1 MCPTEPFWR
10 DKNFKKST
18 YSYLFVAVLTINRHL
33 CGLNRAD
40 SHKTSFKSVPPSLPR
55 SYPLKTLF
63 DSFSTASLLCFLG
76 PSPPLSP
83 LFSSAC
89 DGRRLL
95 PPPWCG
101 ICCSPRA
108 QLLPS
113 LTWWLRRLPLPS
125 VHLLFPPQRQLLPT
139 PRLVATV
146 TSARLNDGSPPL
158 S

>member
-1 MCPTEPFWR
+1 M
-10 DKNFKKST
+10 
-18 YSYLFVAVLTINRHL
+18 
-33 CGLNRAD
+33 
-40 SHKTSFKSVPPSLPR
+40 SVPPSLPR

-63 DSFSTASLLCFLG
+63 DSFSTASLLRFLG
-76 PSPPLSP
+76 LSPPLSP
-83 LFSSAC
+83 LLSSAC

-113 LTWWLRRLPLPS
+113 LAQWLRRLPLPS

-158 S
+158 SQVWLSDSVHVTLLVDFCCCVDLMMIYGLSFLC

>member
-1 MCPTEPFWR
+1 M
-10 DKNFKKST
+10 
-18 YSYLFVAVLTINRHL
+18 AVLTINRHL
-33 CGLNRAD
+33 CGLNRAN
-40 SHKTSFKSVPPSLPR
+40 SHKASFKFIPLSLPR

-63 DSFSTASLLCFLG
+63 DSFSTASLIRFLG
-76 PSPPLSP
+76 PSPLSP
-83 LFSSAC
+83 LPSSAC

-95 PPPWCG
+95 PPPPPWCG
-101 ICCSPRA
+101 VCCSPRA

-113 LTWWLRRLPLPS
+113 LAWWLRRRLPLPS
-125 VHLLFPPQRQLLPT
+125 VHLFFPSQRQLLST